1 MIKGKAALLNILY
14 EKTKFF
20 KSVDISEKMDGATP
34 PSVFIG
40 SFGYPKVF
48 VGPMTPP
55 IHGNTEMLDA
65 PEKWLGRV
73 NTPEEI
79 AELRLKLVR
88 GKKTVHIKEENK
100 FIDGIRDIA
109 LAKQS
114 TEMELEFSK
123 KPTGGFFHEELQPFG
138 PSAPIKSW
146 RIESGKYDEKIE
158 KAHYD
163 TDLKSADAIMELY
176 KGGTAISGIQRAL
189 SVGAFGLKKNRKLV
203 PTRWA
208 ITAVDSGISENLLK
222 EVREFPPLE
231 EYRVYEYEHMR
242 NKFIIIFVPQ
252 QWSYE
257 SMEAFYSADGKNAAI
272 FSDFEVYHRKKE
284 YASIGGCYYSCRT
297 SVAELLMKEKR
308 QAAIII
314 LREAYKDYIP
324 LGVWL
329 TRECTRLALEQ
340 KPMVFQTLTETLK
353 YAGSRLTVPM
363 KRWIEES
370 SLLRTISSKG
380 IQSSLSSFLHN

>member
-1 MIKGKAALLNILY
+1 MIKGKATLLNILY

-20 KSVDISEKMDGATP
+20 KSVDINEKMDGATP

-48 VGPMTPP
+48 IGPMTPP

-65 PEKWLGRV
+65 PEKWLSRM

-88 GKKTVHIKEENK
+88 GKRTVHVKEDSR
-100 FIDGIRDIA
+100 FVDGIRDIA

-114 TEMELEFSK
+114 TEMEIEFSK

-146 RIESGKYDEKIE
+146 RIESGRYDEKIE
-158 KAHYD
+158 KAYYD
-163 TDLKSADAIMELY
+163 TDLKSSDAIMELY
-176 KGGTAISGIQRAL
+176 KAGTAVSVIQRAL
-189 SVGAFGLKKNRKLV
+189 SVGAFGLKNNRKLV
-203 PTRWA
+203 PTKWA
-208 ITAVDSGISENLLK
+208 ITAVDSNISETLLK
-222 EVREFPPLE
+222 DVREFPVLE
-231 EYRVYEYEHMR
+231 EYRVYECEHMR
-242 NKFIIIFVPQ
+242 NKFVIIFIPQ

-257 SMEAFYSADGKNAAI
+257 SMEAFYNAEGTSATI
-272 FSDFEVYHRKKE
+272 FSDYEMYHKKKE
-284 YASIGGCYYSCRT
+284 YASIGGCYYSIRST
-297 SVAELLMKEKR
+297 VAALLIKERK
-308 QAAIII
+308 QAAVII

-329 TRECTRLALEQ
+329 TRECTKLALEG
-340 KPMVFQTLTETLK
+340 KPMVFQTIKETLN
-353 YAGSRLTVPM
+353 YAGTKLTVPM

-370 SLLRTISSKG
+370 NLLKTMASKG
-380 IQSSLSSFLHN
+380 IQTSLNSFLNS

>member
-20 KSVDISEKMDGATP
+20 KSVDINEKMDGATP

-65 PEKWLGRV
+65 PEKWLGAV
-73 NTPEEI
+73 KTPEEI

-88 GKKTVHIKEENK
+88 GKKTAHIKEDSR

-114 TEMELEFSK
+114 TEMEIEFSK

-138 PSAPIKSW
+138 PSAPIKTW
-146 RIESGKYDEKIE
+146 KVESGKYDERIE
-158 KAHYD
+158 KAYYD
-163 TDLKSADAIMELY
+163 TDLKSTDAIMELY
-176 KGGTAISGIQRAL
+176 RAGTAISGIQRAL
-189 SVGAFGLKKNRKLV
+189 SVGAFGLKSNRKLV

-208 ITAVDSGISENLLK
+208 ITAVDSSISETLLK
-222 EVREFPPLE
+222 DIREFPTLE

-242 NKFIIIFVPQ
+242 NKFVIILVPQ

-257 SMEAFYSADGKNAAI
+257 SMEAFYSADGTNAAI
-272 FSDFEVYHRKKE
+272 FSDYELYHKKKE

-297 SVAELLMKEKR
+297 SVADLLIKERK
-308 QAAIII
+308 QAAVII
-314 LREAYKDYIP
+314 LREAYRDYIP

-329 TRECTRLALEQ
+329 TRECTRLALEG
-340 KPMVFQTLTETLK
+340 KPMVFQTLKETLD
-353 YAGSRLTVPM
+353 YAGTRLTVPI
-363 KRWIEES
+363 KRWIGES
-370 SLLRTISSKG
+370 GFLKTIYSKG
-380 IQSSLSSFLHN
+380 IQASLNSFLNN